1 MGKRIPPCHLA
12 PQARI
17 LSSTIVLVPY
27 YRGDDILVSAWRKF
41 SRDVASSSVRR
52 ASANGMAPPSQ
63 GTWLNQRATRPHV
76 GSSVS
81 AENPNPSA
89 ASVNMMKPRKASS
102 TDSASSWAGVLV
114 FLSGMAIFSEVE
126 QRKFFRIMERPI
138 GIEPTPEP
146 WQGSSSYL

>member
-63 GTWLNQRATRPHV
+63 GHMVEPARNAAPRGILCQRGEPKSLRGEREHD
-76 GSSVS
+76 
-81 AENPNPSA
+81 EA
-89 ASVNMMKPRKASS
+89 AK
-102 TDSASSWAGVLV
+102 GVK
-114 FLSGMAIFSEVE
+114 
-126 QRKFFRIMERPI
+126 RR
-138 GIEPTPEP
+138 
-146 WQGSSSYL
+146 